1 MNRRIAI
8 LILGAGLSI
17 GSASAQI
24 FPLSENSWSNPEF
37 VQRFLGTYG
46 FDTAVTPS
54 ISSAER
60 ELFESISGLIAEQPG
75 EAIAQLEAA
84 VTPQSSGA
92 VHYTIANLHFQ
103 SGNEDK
109 AKQAYEEAIRRFPNF
124 LRAYR
129 NLGVLHVQAGEFREA
144 LKHLLKSVEL
154 GAQGADVY
162 GLIGYCYLNEGNASA
177 GLRAY
182 EQALFF
188 APDSRDWRMGKV
200 QALSNLGRHTDVIAM
215 IDQLVEDFPEQT
227 ELLMLQANAFIAL
240 DRREDAAATLEI
252 VRSRGAATAASL
264 ILMGDL
270 YLNFLQPDL
279 ALESYREAV
288 ADHELPAGRILQIA
302 RRLAASRSWTEV
314 DHFIEA
320 AQTSGLEGLTSAQEL
335 EMLNLMAQ
343 SDLAQNRA
351 AEAAERLEQVVSRDP
366 MNGEALMLLADYHWK
381 ENEIERAETYYERA
395 TQIPDSAP
403 DALVQH
409 ARMLVSVRE
418 FRQAAGLLER
428 AQMMRP
434 QSHVG
439 QYLEQVAAAAR
450 AGNR

>member
-1 MNRRIAI
+1 
-8 LILGAGLSI
+8 
-17 GSASAQI
+17 
-24 FPLSENSWSNPEF
+24 
-37 VQRFLGTYG
+37 
-46 FDTAVTPS
+46 
-54 ISSAER
+54 
-60 ELFESISGLIAEQPG
+60 
-75 EAIAQLEAA
+75 
-84 VTPQSSGA
+84 
-92 VHYTIANLHFQ
+92 
-103 SGNEDK
+103 
-109 AKQAYEEAIRRFPNF
+109 
-124 LRAYR
+124 
-129 NLGVLHVQAGEFREA
+129 
-144 LKHLLKSVEL
+144 VEL